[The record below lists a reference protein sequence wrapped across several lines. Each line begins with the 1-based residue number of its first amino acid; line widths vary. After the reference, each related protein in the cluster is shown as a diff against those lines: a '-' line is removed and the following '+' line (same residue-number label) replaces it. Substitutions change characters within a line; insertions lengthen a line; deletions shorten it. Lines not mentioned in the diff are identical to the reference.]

1 MAYQYKR
8 EPLNND
14 EVNKLTNSC
23 NTFQEKFVIWTI
35 LDTVLRLSEF
45 AGFKKDNIHWK
56 ERRLVI
62 YGKGGLYGKK
72 PKEE

>member
-14 EVNKLTNSC
+14 EVDKLTNSC

-35 LDTVLRLSEF
+35 LDTGLRLSEF
-45 AGFKKDNIHWK
+45 AGFKKDNIHYYPDI
-56 ERRLVI
+56 LFN
-62 YGKGGLYGKK
+62 YG
-72 PKEE
+72 